1 MKPDFGS
8 KQKCFNFQSE
18 ATSYLLTKFSFE
30 DLIQSLYESFMVLH
44 ILLIDYLLMNN
55 YQILYVHT
63 LDFFFVKQ

>member
-18 ATSYLLTKFSFE
+18 ATSYLLTKFLFE

-63 LDFFFVKQ
+63 LDFFL